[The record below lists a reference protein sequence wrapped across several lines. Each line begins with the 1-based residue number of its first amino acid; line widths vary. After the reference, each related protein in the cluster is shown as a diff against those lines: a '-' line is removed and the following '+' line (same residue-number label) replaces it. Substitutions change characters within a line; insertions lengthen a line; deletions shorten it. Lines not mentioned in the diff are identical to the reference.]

1 MPGRVIAALALSLL
15 AAAPGGFARTQAA
28 APGGA
33 PASFAEVA
41 RRAAESRDA
50 GQTAE
55 AIRLYREAVAL
66 RPRWDEG
73 WWHLG
78 ALLHQSE
85 DYLEGREAMRRFVGL
100 KPESGPGRA
109 LLGLCEEGAG
119 DREAATKSLAKGL
132 FELGMPAGELKEVAL
147 WHLAAL
153 YVKQGE
159 FERAH
164 DPLKWLARGLP
175 PSPGLE
181 DTIGLALLR
190 SPLAASEIPDSRRT
204 LVRETGRA
212 GYYHLAGR
220 LDEARK
226 AYEELTRSYP
236 REPWVHYA
244 FGASL
249 KQGNPARALEEFR
262 SELEIQP
269 DNVYAHLEIAYLL
282 LQRASYEESRAA
294 AARAVE
300 LAPGLFAGHLALG
313 RALLGQGNAS
323 GAVRALE
330 AAARLAPEVAEV
342 QVALAQAYAG
352 AGRPAEAARARA
364 RATELRGRAA
374 VRARP

>member
-1 MPGRVIAALALSLL
+1 VIAIVALSL
-15 AAAPGGFARTQAA
+15 AAGATEGRARAQAVA
-28 APGGA
+28 RAGA

-50 GQTAE
+50 GRTAE
-55 AIRLYREAVAL
+55 AVRLYREAVAL

-85 DYLEGREAMRRFVGL
+85 EYLEGREAMRRFVGL

-119 DREAATKSLAKGL
+119 DRDAATKSLAKGL

-190 SPLAASEIPDSRRT
+190 SPLAASEIPDSRRQ

-212 GYYHLAGR
+212 GYHHLAGR
-220 LDEARK
+220 VDEARK
-226 AYEELTRSYP
+226 AYEELIRSYP

-262 SELEIQP
+262 REIEIQP

-282 LQRASYEESRAA
+282 LQRADYEESRAVA
-294 AARAVE
+294 TRAVE
-300 LAPGLFAGHLALG
+300 LAPALFAGHLALG
-313 RALLGQGNAS
+313 RALLGQENAG

-342 QVALAQAYAG
+342 QVTLAQAYAE
-352 AGRPAEAARARA
+352 AGRPADAARARA
-364 RATELRGRAA
+364 RAGELRARAA
-374 VRARP
+374 VKARP

>member
-1 MPGRVIAALALSLL
+1 MPVISYNGRVSTPGPVIAVLALSLAAGAAQGL
-15 AAAPGGFARTQAA
+15 ARAQAL
-28 APGGA
+28 A
-33 PASFAEVA
+33 PAGEPPSFDGIA

-50 GQTAE
+50 GRTAE
-55 AIRLYREAVAL
+55 AIRLYRQAVAL

-85 DYLEGREAMRRFVGL
+85 EYLEGREAMR
-100 KPESGPGRA
+100 
-109 LLGLCEEGAG
+109 EEGAG
-119 DREAATKSLAKGL
+119 NRVAATDSLAKGL

-190 SPLAASEIPDSRRT
+190 SPLAASEIPDSRRQ

-212 GYYHLAGR
+212 GFHHLAGR
-220 LDEARK
+220 VDEARK
-226 AYEELTRSYP
+226 AYEELIRSYP

-249 KQGNPARALEEFR
+249 KQANPARALEEFR
-262 SELEIQP
+262 RELEIQP

-282 LQRASYEESRAA
+282 LPRADYEESRAA

-313 RALLGQGNAS
+313 RALLGQENAS

-330 AAARLAPEVAEV
+330 AAAKLAPEVAEV
-342 QVALAQAYAG
+342 QVTLAQAYAE
-352 AGRPAEAARARA
+352 AGRPADAARARA
-364 RATELRGRAA
+364 RAGELRGRAA
-374 VRARP
+374 VKARP